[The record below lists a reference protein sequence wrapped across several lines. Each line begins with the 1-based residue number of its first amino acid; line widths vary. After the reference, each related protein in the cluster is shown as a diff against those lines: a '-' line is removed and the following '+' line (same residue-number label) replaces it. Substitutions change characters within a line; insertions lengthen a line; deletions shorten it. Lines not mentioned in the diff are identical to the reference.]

1 MDEPSRAAI
10 EAQTVAAYLA
20 SPEAAIALG
29 AAMAV
34 SYSSLF
40 PTTRSKR
47 MALSE
52 TYWRNQAAAILA
64 AWIAGCHTE
73 PA

>member
-1 MDEPSRAAI
+1 MDEHSRAAI
-10 EAQTVAAYLA
+10 EAQAVAAYL
-20 SPEAAIALG
+20 SSSEAAIALA

-52 TYWRNQAAAILA
+52 TYWRNQAATILA
-64 AWIAGCHTE
+64 AWIVGLPH
-73 PA
+73 